1 LIRYFV
7 HRGGRTELVDRLD
20 PAWLS
25 PATTPAASSG
35 ADAGVIVW
43 ADVAEPTEADG
54 ATLRDHFGLHELPV
68 EAALQRETHP
78 KVESY
83 DRYLYI
89 VLHGINF
96 QAAEHTFETHE
107 TDFFLAPNFLVTI
120 HDGQRRSIATV
131 SEMCGRAGYVLAE
144 GPAALLHRIVDT
156 MVDHYR
162 PEVEELEERLD
173 DIEKRVIEQPSGTL
187 TGDILDIKKDITNLR
202 RIVIPQRDVVGR
214 LSRREFDLIG
224 QEISYRFRDVYDQ
237 FARMAEDAI
246 VFQDRVTGIFDA
258 HLATVSNRL
267 ANVSKVLAVIAALFG
282 PLTVITGLFG
292 MNVPLPTL
300 LGSPEYQFWEIIAL
314 MVISSAVLFVW
325 FKKSGWW

>member
-7 HRGGRTELVDRLD
+7 HRGGQTEQSDRFD

-25 PATTPAASSG
+25 ADSG
-35 ADAGVIVW
+35 VVVW
-43 ADVAEPTEADG
+43 ADVAEPTDADG
-54 ATLRDHFGLHELPV
+54 AALRDHFGLHEIPV
-68 EAALQRETHP
+68 EAALQRETQP

-83 DRYLYI
+83 GRYLYI

-96 QAAEHTFETHE
+96 QAADHTFETNE
-107 TDFFLAPNFLVTI
+107 TDFFLAPNFLITI
-120 HDGQRRSIATV
+120 HDGQRRSIAKI
-131 SEMCGRAGYVLAE
+131 SEQCSRAGYVLAE

-162 PEVEELEERLD
+162 PEVDELETRLD
-173 DIEKRVIEQPSGTL
+173 ETEKRVIEEPSQSL
-187 TGDILDIKKDITNLR
+187 TGDILDIKRDITTLR

-224 QEISYRFRDVYDQ
+224 QEMAYRFRDVYDQ
-237 FARMAEDAI
+237 LARMADDAI
-246 VFQDRVTGIFDA
+246 VFHDRVTSIFDA
-258 HLATVSNRL
+258 YLASVSNRL
-267 ANVSKVLAVIAALFG
+267 ADVSKVLAVIAALFG

-300 LGSPEYQFWEIIAL
+300 FGSPEYQFWEIIGL
-314 MVISSAVLFVW
+314 MVLSSAALFVW